1 MLLLPFFVL
10 IEVQAES
17 KLPSRKTSL
26 FDKKKPSSMRIMR
39 IWHKCVEGT
48 KHWRTDENTSFHY
61 CACFIDYFRARKN
74 SVGDSNLVD
83 LSDLT
88 SPKMKNQRNICY
100 QRAVSRSQNPF
111 GESMG
116 PPKPNIY
123 DKLSLDTEAIISNQV
138 LCEMRLTKEHS
149 VSFKIK
155 LCGCMVDYIRV
166 LFKQHRKLNDEIME
180 MMFSKKQYC
189 FNYAQSNEDN

>member
-26 FDKKKPSSMRIMR
+26 FDKKKPSSMRIIR

-48 KHWRTDENTSFHY
+48 KHWSTDENTSFHY

-74 SVGDSNLVD
+74 SVGDRNLVD

-88 SPKMKNQRNICY
+88 SPKMKKPKKY
-100 QRAVSRSQNPF
+100 LLSASRF
-111 GESMG
+111 
-116 PPKPNIY
+116 
-123 DKLSLDTEAIISNQV
+123 
-138 LCEMRLTKEHS
+138 
-149 VSFKIK
+149 
-155 LCGCMVDYIRV
+155 
-166 LFKQHRKLNDEIME
+166 
-180 MMFSKKQYC
+180 
-189 FNYAQSNEDN
+189 